1 MTQINLF
8 PPELTLDQI
17 TVGMQTSY
25 SHTVTDADVKAYA
38 GLSGDN
44 NPVHMSDEHAQNSRF
59 KARIAHG
66 LFSAG
71 FFSALFGT
79 RLPGPGC
86 VYISQNLVFKAPV
99 YLNETVVA
107 TICVKEVNTR
117 KRVITFRTYCTVKNQ
132 LVIDGEAEIFVPK
145 KPAPEKGTNCA

>member
-1 MTQINLF
+1 MTTLGLFISGLTIEQIV
-8 PPELTLDQI
+8 
-17 TVGMQTSY
+17 VGMQVSY

-44 NPVHMSDEHAQNSRF
+44 NPVHMSDEYARSSRF
-59 KARIAHG
+59 KERIAHG

-86 VYISQNLVFKAPV
+86 VYVSQSLLFKAPV
-99 YLNETVVA
+99 YLQDTVQAIV
-107 TICVKEVNTR
+107 CVKAVNLR
-117 KRVITFRTYCTVKNQ
+117 KRTVSFRTYCTVKDQ
-132 LVIDGEAEIFVPK
+132 TVIDGDAEIYIPK
-145 KPAPEKGTNCA
+145 N

>member
-1 MTQINLF
+1 MTQNLF
-8 PPELTLDQI
+8 SAGISIEKI
-17 TVGMQTSY
+17 EIGMQASY
-25 SHTVTDADVKAYA
+25 SQTITDADVKAYA

-44 NPVHMSDEHAQNSRF
+44 NPVHMSDEYAKDSRF

-86 VYISQNLVFKAPV
+86 VYISQSLLFKAPV
-99 YLNETVVA
+99 YLQDTVTA
-107 TICVKEVNTR
+107 FICVTAVNLR
-117 KRVITFRTYCTVKNQ
+117 KRTVKFRTYCTVREKI
-132 LVIDGEAEIFVPK
+132 VIDGEAEIYI
-145 KPAPEKGTNCA
+145 PAKLSLTEGLADG